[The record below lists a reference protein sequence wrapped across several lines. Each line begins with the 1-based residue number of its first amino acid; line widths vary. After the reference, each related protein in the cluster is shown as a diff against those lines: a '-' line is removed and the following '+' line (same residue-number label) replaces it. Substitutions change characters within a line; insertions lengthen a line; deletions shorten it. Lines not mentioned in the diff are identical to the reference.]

1 MASDYRYL
9 PIFALQQIP
18 LLLIVIHYTGEK
30 KMFRP
35 LQCFFFKKNKF
46 YNWVKPYIE
55 KIDNNKK
62 KILDLVNM
70 N

>member
-35 LQCFFFKKNKF
+35 LQFFLKKNSIIGLNF
-46 YNWVKPYIE
+46 TIE
-55 KIDNNKK
+55 KFDNNKN
-62 KILDLVNM
+62 KIFF
-70 N
+70 

>member
-35 LQCFFFKKNKF
+35 LQCFFLKKTNSIIEL
-46 YNWVKPYIE
+46 NLTIE